1 MVDGHIN
8 LNHGDVVLALRVSGL
23 HAVDVR
29 DYAGGHRFATTIRCA
44 EGNHGFA
51 GDQLGGVAPG
61 DGLQVQAGGVNLQ
74 NRQVSGRVQ
83 AHHGCGAHG
92 AVAQANLNSGCF
104 SGRFEGDH
112 VVVGEDV
119 AILIEDNATTAAG
132 AGAV

>member
-8 LNHGDVVLALRVSGL
+8 LNHGDVVLTLRVSGL

-29 DYAGGHRFATTIRCA
+29 DYAGGHRFATTIRRA

-61 DGLQVQAGGVNLQ
+61 DGLQVQTGGVNLQ

-83 AHHGCGAHG
+83 AHHCCGAHG
-92 AVAQANLNSGCF
+92 AIA
-104 SGRFEGDH
+104 
-112 VVVGEDV
+112 
-119 AILIEDNATTAAG
+119 
-132 AGAV
+132 